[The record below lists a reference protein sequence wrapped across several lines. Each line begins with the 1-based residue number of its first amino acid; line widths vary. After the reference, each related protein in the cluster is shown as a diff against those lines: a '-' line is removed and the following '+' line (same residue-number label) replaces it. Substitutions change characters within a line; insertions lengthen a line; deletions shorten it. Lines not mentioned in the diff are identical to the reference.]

1 MQTPQFIEE
10 YFSAIFTYLRNNI
23 AIILL
28 FLFDKPL
35 AILSSNRGLA
45 IHFSATILFKIPV
58 FIISQFSLSSVN
70 FTVFFLVILYDII
83 EYLCLMIQNSG

>member
-1 MQTPQFIEE
+1 MQTPQLIEE

-35 AILSSNRGLA
+35 AILSSN
-45 IHFSATILFKIPV
+45 
-58 FIISQFSLSSVN
+58 
-70 FTVFFLVILYDII
+70 
-83 EYLCLMIQNSG
+83 